1 MMDPSRLYPDPF
13 HPVARDKRRDW
24 KGKARHSTRTQTAPM
39 YYLID
44 FGLSHRYTPEEE
56 PPLWLASPGGD
67 KSAPEH
73 HRSLWDTPCDPFP
86 TDVYYLG
93 NMVRRMF
100 INVRPRLQMTVT
112 LLSP

>member
-1 MMDPSRLYPDPF
+1 MMDPTQIYPQSF
-13 HPVARDKRRDW
+13 HPVARDRRRDW
-24 KGKARHSTRTQTAPM
+24 KGKAKHYTRTQYPPK

-56 PPLWLASPGGD
+56 PPRRLPVYGGD

-73 HRSLWDTPCDPFP
+73 EAYQTPCDPFP

-93 NMVRRMF
+93 NLIRKMF
-100 INVRPRLQMTVT
+100 INVCSLDRSTIGARLMA
-112 LLSP
+112 L